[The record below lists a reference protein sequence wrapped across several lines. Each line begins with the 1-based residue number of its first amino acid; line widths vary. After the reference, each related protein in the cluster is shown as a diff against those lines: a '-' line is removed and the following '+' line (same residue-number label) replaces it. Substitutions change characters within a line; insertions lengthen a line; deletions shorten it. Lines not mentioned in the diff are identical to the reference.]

1 MPRNRQ
7 LNVDPNQPRWALVTG
22 GSRGI
27 GRAVCLRLARAGY
40 RILFTYERNQEQA
53 DITLSLLA
61 EQGTVA
67 EALRFDVASGTQC
80 AEVLGTWLGQQPD
93 ARIEVLVNNAGIR
106 RDNLLFWQTEA
117 DWHRVLSV
125 KLDGFFFVTQLLFK
139 RMSAQR
145 YGRIVNMASLS
156 GIKGVA
162 GQTNYAAANGGIIAA
177 TKAFALEVARH
188 GITVNAVAPGFVET
202 DMTGELPVEQLR
214 TLVPMQRFGTPEEV
228 AEAVAFLASPSAS
241 YITGQVLQV
250 NGGLYT

>member
-1 MPRNRQ
+1 
-7 LNVDPNQPRWALVTG
+7 
-22 GSRGI
+22 
-27 GRAVCLRLARAGY
+27 
-40 RILFTYERNQEQA
+40 
-53 DITLSLLA
+53 
-61 EQGTVA
+61 
-67 EALRFDVASGTQC
+67 
-80 AEVLGTWLGQQPD
+80 
-93 ARIEVLVNNAGIR
+93 
-106 RDNLLFWQTEA
+106 
-117 DWHRVLSV
+117 
-125 KLDGFFFVTQLLFK
+125 
-139 RMSAQR
+139 MSAQR

>member
-1 MPRNRQ
+1 M
-7 LNVDPNQPRWALVTG
+7 
-22 GSRGI
+22 
-27 GRAVCLRLARAGY
+27 CLRLARAGY

-61 EQGTVA
+61 EHGTVA

-106 RDNLLFWQTEA
+106 RDNLLFWEA

-202 DMTGELPVEQLR
+202 DMTGELRVEQLR

>member
-1 MPRNRQ
+1 M
-7 LNVDPNQPRWALVTG
+7 
-22 GSRGI
+22 
-27 GRAVCLRLARAGY
+27 CLRLARAGY

-61 EQGTVA
+61 EHGTVA

-80 AEVLGTWLGQQPD
+80 AEVLGAWLAQQPD
-93 ARIEVLVNNAGIR
+93 ARVEVLVNNAGIR

-125 KLDGFFFVTQLLFK
+125 KLDGFFFVTQPLFK

>member
-27 GRAVCLRLARAGY
+27 G
-40 RILFTYERNQEQA
+40 QEQA

-61 EQGTVA
+61 EHGTVA

-139 RMSAQR
+139 RMRAQR